1 MLGLGKKKK
10 DEPTPI
16 EAEEQP
22 APVEDSAAKE
32 TAPDADA
39 SDAVSH
45 MVESEGAAAVG
56 DQSTGNSLVGEEAGQ
71 AVRDAVLEEVSQVS
85 ERETKYAS
93 EDDLLAVL
101 AQQVGM
107 ELVKI
112 NNYDLNDEIIKQV
125 PPDLARQYKVFP
137 VELDE
142 ETNVLTVAISDP
154 LNVRTIDD
162 LRMWLNR
169 DLRGVIA
176 SADDIESAIEEFYG
190 TGTESVDDVLSQLD
204 TEDVELDFKDDNFG
218 DLEKII
224 NEAPI
229 VKLVNLILLQAIK
242 ERASDLHV
250 EPFEN
255 SLRIR
260 YRVDG
265 ILHETVP
272 PPGHLTTAIISRFKV
287 MAGLNIAERRLPQDG
302 RVKLTMADRNIELR
316 VSSLPTVNG
325 ESIVMR
331 ILDSQ
336 VLELGIEQLGM
347 LPDTLETFD
356 KLIKRPN
363 GIVLVTGPT
372 GCGKTT
378 TLYSALNRIFSP
390 MSKMITTENPVE
402 YQMDG
407 IVQVNINA
415 SVGLTFA
422 RCLRAILRQDPDIIM
437 VGEIR
442 DFETAGM
449 AIESSLTGHLVLST
463 MHTNDAPGTLTRL
476 IDMGVEP
483 FLITS
488 AVAGVVA
495 QRLIRTICGECKE
508 PYKPDHALIREMGFD
523 PNEVENITF
532 FHGKGCAECN
542 YTGYKGRVGAF
553 ELLILSDDVKELVL
567 ERAASSVI
575 FQQARK
581 DGLRTLRE
589 DGWEKVIQGIT
600 TLEEVLSHTIH

>member
-10 DEPTPI
+10 Q
-16 EAEEQP
+16 EAAPVDVEEQQPAVEEQP
-22 APVEDSAAKE
+22 TEES
-32 TAPDADA
+32 TAE
-39 SDAVSH
+39 AVTH
-45 MVESEGAAAVG
+45 LVESEGAAAVG
-56 DQSTGNSLVGEEAGQ
+56 DASGRNALTGDEAGQ

-85 ERETKYAS
+85 EQETQYAS

-112 NNYDLNDEIIKQV
+112 NNYALNDEVIKQV

-176 SADDIESAIEEFYG
+176 SADDIEAAIEEFYG

-204 TEDVELDFKDDNFG
+204 VDDVELDLKDESFG
-218 DLEKII
+218 DLEKIV

-242 ERASDLHV
+242 ERASDLHI

-287 MAGLNIAERRLPQDG
+287 MSGLNIAERRLPQDG

-316 VSSLPTVNG
+316 VSS
-325 ESIVMR
+325 
-331 ILDSQ
+331 
-336 VLELGIEQLGM
+336 
-347 LPDTLETFD
+347 
-356 KLIKRPN
+356 
-363 GIVLVTGPT
+363 
-372 GCGKTT
+372 
-378 TLYSALNRIFSP
+378 
-390 MSKMITTENPVE
+390 
-402 YQMDG
+402 
-407 IVQVNINA
+407 
-415 SVGLTFA
+415 
-422 RCLRAILRQDPDIIM
+422 
-437 VGEIR
+437 
-442 DFETAGM
+442 
-449 AIESSLTGHLVLST
+449 
-463 MHTNDAPGTLTRL
+463 
-476 IDMGVEP
+476 
-483 FLITS
+483 
-488 AVAGVVA
+488 
-495 QRLIRTICGECKE
+495 
-508 PYKPDHALIREMGFD
+508 
-523 PNEVENITF
+523 
-532 FHGKGCAECN
+532 
-542 YTGYKGRVGAF
+542 
-553 ELLILSDDVKELVL
+553 
-567 ERAASSVI
+567 
-575 FQQARK
+575 
-581 DGLRTLRE
+581 
-589 DGWEKVIQGIT
+589 
-600 TLEEVLSHTIH
+600 